1 MKGSYGISDL
11 MDADYEVASNE
22 AAAPEASAYED
33 GFGMTEGYDPAENA
47 QDTSTTV
54 PEETAATVD
63 RKSNFIYGTGTFR
76 GDSDRLCG
84 CSGKPSENAAD
95 GFCRFSKRCAD
106 K

>member
-1 MKGSYGISDL
+1 MQMKEEKMKLTDDFEDYG
-11 MDADYEVASNE
+11 YENK
-22 AAAPEASAYED
+22 Y
-33 GFGMTEGYDPAENA
+33 G
-47 QDTSTTV
+47 
-54 PEETAATVD
+54 
-63 RKSNFIYGTGTFR
+63 KSNFIYGTGTFK

>member
-1 MKGSYGISDL
+1 MKLTDDFEDYG
-11 MDADYEVASNE
+11 YENKYGKAIL
-22 AAAPEASAYED
+22 Y
-33 GFGMTEGYDPAENA
+33 
-47 QDTSTTV
+47 TV
-54 PEETAATVD
+54 LALC
-63 RKSNFIYGTGTFR
+63 R